1 MTNIIKVKFLK
12 NGQPSGRDYTY
23 YTPEPVEVGDTVDID
38 TDRGVAKG
46 IVTFTDV
53 PEAEIAPFKDKAK
66 TIIGKSRAKCELCAY
81 FTPHGDGVYT
91 CSASPD
97 NKKVMADFKETP
109 DTLWC
114 EGKNYKEA

>member
-23 YTPEPVEVGDTVDID
+23 YTPEPVEIGDTVDID
-38 TDRGVAKG
+38 TDRGIAKG
-46 IVTFTDV
+46 IDLHRRTGGRDRTLQGQSKDHRQEQSQVRALRILHPARRRSIHLQRQSGR
-53 PEAEIAPFKDKAK
+53 PE
-66 TIIGKSRAKCELCAY
+66 G
-81 FTPHGDGVYT
+81 
-91 CSASPD
+91 
-97 NKKVMADFKETP
+97 MADFKETP

>member
-23 YTPEPVEVGDTVDID
+23 YTPEPVEVGDTVGID

-46 IVTFTDV
+46 IVSFTDV

-66 TIIGKSRAKCELCAY
+66 TIIGKSRAKCELRILY
-81 FTPHGDGVYT
+81 PTRRRNIHLQRQPGQPEGHGGLQGNAGHHVVRRQ
-91 CSASPD
+91 
-97 NKKVMADFKETP
+97 K
-109 DTLWC
+109 L
-114 EGKNYKEA
+114 